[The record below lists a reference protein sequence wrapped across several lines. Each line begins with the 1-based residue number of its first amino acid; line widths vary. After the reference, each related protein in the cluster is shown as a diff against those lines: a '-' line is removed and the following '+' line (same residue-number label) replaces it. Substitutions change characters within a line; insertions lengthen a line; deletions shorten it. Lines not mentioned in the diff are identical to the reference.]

1 MNSYRLTRR
10 EFLRTRSG
18 FTLIETVISL
28 LIISFCAMVLMEVRE
43 NSTHLYEASK
53 EKSFDASKLSI
64 IIPNSKTLSDTVALT
79 DVFTTNYTADDND
92 IKAYLSATQC
102 AVKNQDTNITV
113 YNQNNLPILRGI
125 ENTVTLNKKETKFY
139 RLTDI
144 QK

>member
-53 EKSFDASKLSI
+53 EKSFDASRISTLIS
-64 IIPNSKTLSDTVALT
+64 NSKTLSDTVSIT
-79 DVFTTNYTADDND
+79 DIWTTNYGIDDND
-92 IKAYLSATQC
+92 IKNYLSEEKCT
-102 AVKNQDTNITV
+102 VKNQDTNVTV
-113 YNQNNLPILRGI
+113 YNQNNMPMLRGI
-125 ENTVTLNKKETKFY
+125 ENTVMLNKKETKFY